1 MVKRG
6 RRLLERA
13 LGKEGWQSHIGT
25 MKAEAKRRHA
35 LSQVERD
42 AEDTAE
48 SLGIP
53 YEEALQRA
61 QEEQARIEELRNSK
75 NRPEN
80 D

>member
-1 MVKRG
+1 
-6 RRLLERA
+6 
-13 LGKEGWQSHIGT
+13 
-25 MKAEAKRRHA
+25 MKAEAKRRHS

-48 SLGIP
+48 SLGMP
-53 YEEALQRA
+53 YEEALQRT
-61 QEEQARIEELRNSK
+61 QEEDARLEELRKSK